1 MRIILLTYG
10 SRGDVEPFVALGK
23 GLQGAGHSVRLAA
36 PALFKSLA
44 SSHDIDYIPLPG
56 DPDRLVQDLV
66 QQAGTRP
73 WRMVT
78 VMSRYVL
85 PLAEQ
90 VAGAVREACQGADIV
105 VHSFL
110 MTQAGHEAAR
120 ELSAPEVSAQLFPVF
135 SITGEFAAVAFPDP
149 PLGRA
154 YRRLT
159 HAITIQT
166 FRQGGRWLYGRVR
179 RRAPHLPPL
188 SRWPFAAASRQR
200 PPILY
205 AFSPHVVAPPVDWAQ
220 DVHVTGY
227 WHLGPPDEWKPPS
240 GLLHFLD
247 AGPAPVFIGFGSITA
262 RSGGELTDIALE
274 ALALSRQRGVL
285 GMGQHG
291 LPNRDLPANVLAIGS
306 VAHSWLF
313 PRMAAV
319 VHHGGAGTTGAGL
332 RAGIP
337 GIIVPFTAD
346 QPFWGRQVFRLGV
359 GPRPI
364 PVQQVSATKLAQ
376 AISAAVGDSAMRA
389 RAQDLGTRIRAE
401 DGVARAM
408 EVICASPR
416 GSAHRSPRV
425 G

>member
-1 MRIILLTYG
+1 MRIMLLTYG

-23 GLQGAGHSVRLAA
+23 GLQGAGHRVRLAA
-36 PALFKSLA
+36 PALFEGLA
-44 SSHDIDYIPLPG
+44 SSHGIDYVPLPG

-73 WRMVT
+73 WRMVS

-90 VAGAVREACQGADIV
+90 VSGAVREACRGADAV

-120 ELSAPEVSAQLFPVF
+120 ELGVPEVSAQLFPVF
-135 SITGEFAAVAFPDP
+135 SATGEFPAPAFPDL

-188 SRWPFAAASRQR
+188 SRWPFAAAPGQR

-205 AFSPHVVAPPVDWAQ
+205 AFSPHVVAPPVDWAH

-227 WHLGPPDEWKPPS
+227 WCLDPPGGWEPPP
-240 GLLHFLD
+240 GLLEFLD
-247 AGPAPVFIGFGSITA
+247 AGPAPVFVGFGSITA

-285 GMGQHG
+285 GMGQYG
-291 LPNRDLPANVLAIGS
+291 LPERDMPANVLAIGS
-306 VAHSWLF
+306 VPHSWLF

-332 RAGIP
+332 RAGVP
-337 GIIVPFTAD
+337 SVIVPFTAD

-364 PVQQVSATKLAQ
+364 PVQQVSATKLAR
-376 AISAAVGDSAMRA
+376 AISAAVEDSAMRA
-389 RAQDLGTRIRAE
+389 RAQRLGGCIRAE
-401 DGVARAM
+401 HGVARAM
-408 EVICASPR
+408 EVICSPHCDS
-416 GSAHRSPRV
+416 GIK

>member
-1 MRIILLTYG
+1 MRIVLLTYG

-23 GLQGAGHSVRLAA
+23 GLQCAGHNVRLAA
-36 PALFKSLA
+36 PALFEGLA
-44 SSHDIDYIPLPG
+44 SSHSIEYIPLPG

-73 WRMVT
+73 WRMVS

-85 PLAEQ
+85 PLAER
-90 VAGAVREACQGADIV
+90 VAEAVREACQGADVI

-120 ELSAPEVSAQLFPVF
+120 ELGVSEVSAQFFPVF
-135 SITGEFAAVAFPDP
+135 SGTGEFPAVTFPDL
-149 PLGRA
+149 PLGST

-166 FRQGGRWLYGRVR
+166 FRQGGRLLYGRVR

-188 SRWPFAAASRQR
+188 SRWPFAAAPGQR

-205 AFSPHVVAPPVDWAQ
+205 AFSSQVVPPPADWAG
-220 DVHVTGY
+220 DAHVTGY
-227 WHLGPPDEWKPPS
+227 WFLDPPDGWEPPP
-240 GLLHFLD
+240 GLLDFLD
-247 AGPAPVFIGFGSITA
+247 AGSPPVYIGFGSITA
-262 RSGGELTDIALE
+262 HDGGKLTHAALD

-285 GMGQHG
+285 GMGTQG
-291 LPNRDLPANVLAIGS
+291 PRDRDLPANVYAIGS
-306 VAHSWLF
+306 APHSWLF

-332 RAGIP
+332 RAGVP
-337 GIIVPFTAD
+337 NVIVPFTSD
-346 QPFWGRQVFRLGV
+346 QPFWSRQVFRLGV

-364 PVQQVSATKLAQ
+364 PARRLSATALAR
-376 AISAAVGDSAMRA
+376 AISAAVEDSEMRI
-389 RAQDLGTRIRAE
+389 RAQSLGERIRAE
-401 DGVARAM
+401 DGVARAI
-408 EVICASPR
+408 EVICASRR
-416 GSAHRSPRV
+416 GSRV
-425 G
+425 EER

>member
-23 GLQGAGHSVRLAA
+23 GLQGAGHTVRLAA
-36 PALFKSLA
+36 PALFESLA
-44 SSHDIDYIPLPG
+44 SSHGIEYIPLPG

-73 WRMVT
+73 WRMVG

-85 PLAEQ
+85 PLAER
-90 VAGAVREACQGADIV
+90 VAGAVREACQGADAI

-120 ELSAPEVSAQLFPVF
+120 ELGVPEVSAQLFPVF
-135 SITGEFAAVAFPDP
+135 SGTGEFPAVTFPDL

-159 HAITIQT
+159 HAITTQT
-166 FRQGGRWLYGRVR
+166 FRQGGRLLYGRLR
-179 RRAPHLPPL
+179 RSAPHLPPL
-188 SRWPFAAASRQR
+188 SGWPFAAAPGQR

-205 AFSPHVVAPPVDWAQ
+205 AFSPHVVAPPADWAS
-220 DVHVTGY
+220 DVRVTGY
-227 WHLGPPDEWKPPS
+227 WFLDPPGGWEPPP
-240 GLLHFLD
+240 GLFDFLD
-247 AGPAPVFIGFGSITA
+247 AGPAPVYIGFGSITA
-262 RSGGELTDIALE
+262 RDGSKLTHAALD

-291 LPNRDLPANVLAIGS
+291 PRDRGLPTNVYAIGS
-306 VAHSWLF
+306 APHSWLF

-332 RAGIP
+332 RAGVP
-337 GIIVPFTAD
+337 NVIVPFTSD

-364 PVQQVSATKLAQ
+364 PARRLSAVKLAQ
-376 AISAAVGDSAMRA
+376 AISTAVEDSAMRI
-389 RAQDLGTRIRAE
+389 RAQGLGERIRAE
-401 DGVARAM
+401 DGVARAI
-408 EVICASPR
+408 EVICASHH
-416 GSAHRSPRV
+416 GSGTEER
-425 G
+425 

>member
-1 MRIILLTYG
+1 MRIMLLTYG

-23 GLQGAGHSVRLAA
+23 GLQGAGHSVGLAA
-36 PALFKSLA
+36 PAVYESLA
-44 SSHDIDYIPLPG
+44 SAHGIEYVPLPG

-66 QQAGTRP
+66 QHAGTRP

-90 VAGAVREACQGADIV
+90 VAGAVREASRGADAV

-110 MTQAGHEAAR
+110 MTQSGHEAAL
-120 ELSAPEVSAQLFPVF
+120 ELDVPEVSAQLFPVF
-135 SITGEFAAVAFPDP
+135 SATGEFPAVAFPDL

-179 RRAPHLPPL
+179 RRSPHLPAL
-188 SRWPFAAASRQR
+188 SRWPFAAAPGQR

-205 AFSPHVVAPPVDWAQ
+205 AFSPHVVTPPADWAG

-227 WHLGPPDEWKPPS
+227 WSLDPASGWEPPS
-240 GLLHFLD
+240 DLLDFLG
-247 AGPAPVFIGFGSITA
+247 AGPAPIFIGFGSITA
-262 RSGGELTDIALE
+262 RAGGELTDIALE

-285 GMGQHG
+285 GMGQRG
-291 LPNRDLPANVLAIGS
+291 LPERRLPADVLAIGS
-306 VAHSWLF
+306 APHSWLF

-319 VHHGGAGTTGAGL
+319 VHHGGAGTTGAALG
-332 RAGIP
+332 AGIP
-337 GIIVPFTAD
+337 SVIIPFTAD
-346 QPFWGRQVFRLGV
+346 QPFWGRRVFCLGV

-364 PVQQVSATKLAQ
+364 PVRQLSATNLAR
-376 AISAAVGDSAMRA
+376 AISAAVEDGAMRA
-389 RAQDLGTRIRAE
+389 RAQDLGARIRAE
-401 DGVARAM
+401 DGIARAM
-408 EVICASPR
+408 EVICASHR
-416 GSAHRSPRV
+416 G
-425 G
+425 